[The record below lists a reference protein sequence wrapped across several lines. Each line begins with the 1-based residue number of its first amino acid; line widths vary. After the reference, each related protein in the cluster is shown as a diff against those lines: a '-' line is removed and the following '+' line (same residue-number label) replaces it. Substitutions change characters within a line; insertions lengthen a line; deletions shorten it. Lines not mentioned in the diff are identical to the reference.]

1 MLREE
6 SKVQNN
12 VNNAPVFVF
21 LKGKYDTLVYV
32 KAILGENKTKQ
43 ETGNYTVSKGR
54 GQGGWG
60 AGV

>member
-1 MLREE
+1 M
-6 SKVQNN
+6 
-12 VNNAPVFVF
+12 NNAPVFVF

-32 KAILGENKTKQ
+32 KAILGEIKTKQ